1 MSKNICKT
9 NKADHGKC
17 RKRDL
22 TECKKSGK
30 TKQLWLR
37 KSERPLV
44 KLRNVSE
51 GKRQDIKARICIFF
65 NTDGGKNR

>member
-9 NKADHGKC
+9 NKADHSKC

-37 KSERPLV
+37 KSG
-44 KLRNVSE
+44 KAISE
-51 GKRQDIKARICIFF
+51 IEKC
-65 NTDGGKNR
+65 